1 MNEQAWPYADTAE
14 LPLPPL
20 DRATLALFA
29 GASGDHNPVHID
41 SDFAR
46 RAGLPDVIGHG
57 MLGMAWLGR
66 LLNGWFP
73 ASALLSWQVRF
84 HGVIR
89 VGEQFTCRGRLLQRQ
104 PAGDGE
110 AEGECVRVAIELVD
124 GDGAVRTGGEA
135 LLRLPRQI

>member
-20 DRATLALFA
+20 DRTTLALFA

-104 PAGDGE
+104 PEGDGE
-110 AEGECVRVAIELVD
+110 AVRVAIELVD

-135 LLRLPRQI
+135 LLRLPRQIQ